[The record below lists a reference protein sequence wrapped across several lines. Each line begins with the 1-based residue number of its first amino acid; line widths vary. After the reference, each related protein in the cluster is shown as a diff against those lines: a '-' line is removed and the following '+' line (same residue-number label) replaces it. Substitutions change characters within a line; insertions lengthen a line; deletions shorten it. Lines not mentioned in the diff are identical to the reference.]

1 MNLDQEAAAALG
13 ISSEALD
20 RVRQRDGQTF
30 GEALAEAG
38 LVEGAAFARALAS
51 AACLPFAPALPVLP
65 ARELLA
71 GLPMPYARRHLVLPL
86 AREDHRLAVAVA
98 NPAALAPLDDLRFL
112 FQARLRPLVVPAPA
126 LRDAIT
132 RAYDAAASSASDAME
147 AMAGAGVVLE
157 LPEGADPL
165 HAPSDGSLDLL
176 EAGDEAPVIRLVNAL
191 LFEAVKAG
199 ASDIHLEPFERTTAV
214 RFRIDGI
221 LHDVLAPPARVHATL
236 AARVKIMAGLDIA
249 ERRLPQDGRIRLR
262 VAGRDIDVRVSLVP
276 TGFGERVVLRLLDRA
291 AALLDLPELGLA
303 PAAAAVLDRLLA
315 QSHGIILVTGPTGSG
330 KTTTLY
336 AALQRLR
343 TGERN
348 IMTIEDPV
356 EYQLRGIGQI
366 QVNPRI
372 DLTFASGLRAVLR
385 QDPDVILLGEIRDR
399 ETVEIAL
406 QAALTGHLVFSTLH
420 TNDACAAVTRLLD
433 MGVEPFLIASAV
445 RAVLAQRL
453 VRRRCTA
460 CATGCTACR
469 GTGYRGRTG
478 IHELLVVDDA
488 IRALVMART
497 DANTRHASIMNGTGQ
512 RSMSSSSSTTRSAP
526 SSWRGPMRPP
536 FVVARRRTAW
546 QRSAMM
552 GWPRCAKASR
562 RWPRCSAQR
571 RTRADARLR
580 IPGAHRGRPRPAR
593 RHRRRERA
601 RRLAGAPEPG
611 CLPDRA
617 GRGTGHPPRRTA
629 GSRGS
634 RARGR
639 DARPRHPR
647 RGRGAGHRGARG
659 GGRRDRAAGAGECV
673 HTCARAAPR
682 GRAAG
687 RRARRESRRVRAPL
701 LRRRAGRR
709 GERRAARRAAAA
721 RGPCRGPQLGRGCV
735 RRSPTRRSWCSRTWP
750 SSPSSSPGW
759 CRR

>member
-1 MNLDQEAAAALG
+1 MTLDQEAAAALG
-13 ISSEALD
+13 IPSEALD

-51 AACLPFAPALPVLP
+51 AAGLPFAPAPPVLP

-86 AREDHRLAVAVA
+86 AREDDRLAVAVA

-112 FQARLRPLVVPAPA
+112 FRARLRPLVVPAPA

-147 AMAGAGVVLE
+147 AMAGDGVVLE

-420 TNDACAAVTRLLD
+420 TNDAPGALTRLLD
-433 MGVEPFLIASAV
+433 MAVEPFLISSSLL
-445 RAVLAQRL
+445 AVLAQRL
-453 VRRRCTA
+453 VRRVCPA
-460 CATGCTACR
+460 CGREGPPGAEERAALGAATPAMLRHAGPGCNDCR
-469 GTGYRGRTG
+469 GTGYRGRTA
-478 IHELLVVDDA
+478 IHELLVVNDQ
-488 IRALVMART
+488 IRTLIMA
-497 DANTRHASIMNGTGQ
+497 
-512 RSMSSSSSTTRSAP
+512 
-526 SSWRGPMRPP
+526 
-536 FVVARRRTAW
+536 
-546 QRSAMM
+546 
-552 GWPRCAKASR
+552 
-562 RWPRCSAQR
+562 
-571 RTRADARLR
+571 RADA
-580 IPGAHRGRPRPAR
+580 
-593 RHRRRERA
+593 
-601 RRLAGAPEPG
+601 
-611 CLPDRA
+611 
-617 GRGTGHPPRRTA
+617 
-629 GSRGS
+629 
-634 RARGR
+634 
-639 DARPRHPR
+639 
-647 RGRGAGHRGARG
+647 
-659 GGRRDRAAGAGECV
+659 AAV
-673 HTCARAAPR
+673 
-682 GRAAG
+682 
-687 RRARRESRRVRAPL
+687 
-701 LRRRAGRR
+701 RRRATADGMATLRDD
-709 GERRAARRAAAA
+709 GLAKVCEGVTTLAEVLRATQDE
-721 RGPCRGPQLGRGCV
+721 G
-735 RRSPTRRSWCSRTWP
+735 
-750 SSPSSSPGW
+750 
-759 CRR
+759 